1 MLKSLSH
8 RIAPQVSQL
17 PRDPVEL
24 IAEEVVQ
31 HQVGPINPQSPLDA
45 LTVEAVKRAILDLS
59 AGERDPALTGFL
71 YPVDIVR
78 SLEKHYS
85 AMSAAWLQ
93 HCEFL
98 VEMQP
103 GEEVQ
108 VAVDVHFLV
117 PKVRDLR
124 TRRIVRV
131 EPRVAHLEVSPAKHE
146 DEDPFEEDILVAQ
159 KDKGRSPKIVLK
171 LTLQLE
177 RLESVKLPNGRRMA
191 KVRFRIANVAP
202 LDHDLETQ
210 RKTYRLSKAVF
221 GVFAKFRVRGGRVWL
236 PDEVPDLLDSLKK
249 LGFEQLDISADMINT
264 YLRRSKKEPD
274 VVVATPIVIYDRP
287 RYSPKPGDEAA
298 VRSNAQVWR
307 VLEAVKEALGIRG
320 PLYKYQVEAIQ
331 EFLEAFSSRRGKAIV
346 SIVPTAFGKSALNS
360 ILSILTC
367 ALERKKGPK
376 VFLFFPTRPL
386 SIQQLGDLIKCVYAL
401 RRRGIAELT
410 VGLFMGKG
418 PRDVPVEEVLAPTR
432 PQDAVEGEEI
442 RLIASCPAC
451 GNGPIVVKKPS
462 EEPSEDRIVPTCS
475 KCGHEMDYVYLT
487 DRETQTY
494 CPDIIVATPDKLVY
508 ELMRWAPVHIIIGAP
523 ARICPR
529 CGKWNPEFL
538 ANLNNQLCERCGHSL
553 RGVEIARAE
562 PVFFAFDEFHL
573 LSGMVGNMLSH
584 FIRLIRL
591 LRRKYLG
598 EARPEIFS
606 LTTATSGRPEEFAKL
621 FTGIGETGGGI
632 KLLKGSE
639 YFEPKREVWQR
650 ILLLDPLDIST
661 RGSISWEVIALKKA
675 IDGLSTSSISDVE
688 RYRQQLIYVQR
699 KEDGHDLE
707 EYIPLLARDTGV
719 QGVSTVFIHGDQSR
733 SELAERIAKL
743 GQGRADVGI
752 VTVIMAYGVHL
763 PRLNV
768 LHIFGSPNSTSEFF
782 QVIGRTGR
790 EEESPALV
798 LLHLYP
804 GYPRDRWLRAN
815 FIRWVSDPQF
825 EPEPIEPANLSA
837 VRATSISV
845 LTAYLLSYAYEY
857 MSWLAGRL
865 ASEVIEEKLA
875 SEALGEVITNVYM
888 AIRGG
893 EMPTEVKQE
902 LLNIIQRAAYELL
915 DAVRSI
921 TGSLS
926 RFLDERRLLLT
937 SLRST
942 EERVHYEA
950 PAPVRLIRMI
960 HGLAEEVEAGEV
972 EGE

>member
-1 MLKSLSH
+1 
-8 RIAPQVSQL
+8 VSQL

-31 HQVGPINPQSPLDA
+31 HQVGPIDPQSPLDA

-71 YPVDIVR
+71 YPVEVVR
-78 SLEKHYS
+78 SLEGRYS
-85 AMSAAWLQ
+85 AISAAWLQ

-98 VEMQP
+98 IEVQP

-108 VAVDVHFLV
+108 VAVDAHFLV
-117 PKVRDLR
+117 PKVSDLR

-146 DEDPFEEDILVAQ
+146 DKDRFEEDILVAQ
-159 KDKGRSPKIVLK
+159 KDKGRPPKIVLE
-171 LTLQLE
+171 LALQLE
-177 RLESVKLPNGRRMA
+177 RLEPVKLPNGRRMA

-331 EFLEAFSSRRGKAIV
+331 EFLKAFSSRRGKAIV

-418 PRDVPVEEVLAPTR
+418 PRDVPVEEALAPTR
-432 PQDAVEGEEI
+432 PQDAVNGEEI

-451 GNGPIVVKKPS
+451 GSGPIVVKKPS
-462 EEPSEDRIVPTCS
+462 EDRVVPTCS

-487 DRETQTY
+487 DGETQTY

-508 ELMRWAPVHIIIGAP
+508 ELMRWEQVHVLIGAP
-523 ARICPR
+523 ARICPG
-529 CGKWNPEFL
+529 CSKWNPEFL
-538 ANLNNQLCERCGHSL
+538 ASCKWCKHSL
-553 RGVEIARAE
+553 RGTEVVRAE

-606 LTTATSGRPEEFAKL
+606 LTTATSGRPEEFTKL
-621 FTGIGETGGGI
+621 FTGIDEAGGSV
-632 KLLKGSE
+632 KLLMGSE
-639 YFEPKREVWQR
+639 YFEPKGEVWQR

-661 RGSISWEVIALKKA
+661 RGSVSWEVIALKRA
-675 IDGLSTSSISDVE
+675 IDELSTSNIGDVE

-707 EYIPLLARDTGV
+707 EYIPLLARDMGV

-865 ASEVIEEKLA
+865 AGEVIEEKLA
-875 SEALGEVITNVYM
+875 SEALEEVTTNVYM

-893 EMPTEVKQE
+893 GMPTEVRQE
-902 LLNIIQRAAYELL
+902 LLNAIQEAAYELL
-915 DAVRSI
+915 DAARSI
-921 TGSLS
+921 IGPLPK
-926 RFLDERRLLLT
+926 FLDERRLLLV

-942 EERVHYEA
+942 EERVRYEA
-950 PAPVRLIRMI
+950 PAPVGFIRMM
-960 HGLAEEVEAGEV
+960 HGLAEEVEGE
-972 EGE
+972 

>member
-31 HQVGPINPQSPLDA
+31 HQVDPINPQSPLDA
-45 LTVEAVKRAILDLS
+45 LTIEAVKRAILDLS

-71 YPVDIVR
+71 YPMEVVR
-78 SLEKHYS
+78 SLERRYS
-85 AMSAAWLQ
+85 AVSAAWLQ

-98 VEMQP
+98 IEVQP

-108 VAVDVHFLV
+108 VAVDAHFLV
-117 PKVRDLR
+117 PKVSDLR

-146 DEDPFEEDILVAQ
+146 DKDRFEEDILVAQ
-159 KDKGRSPKIVLK
+159 KDKGRSPKIVLE
-171 LTLQLE
+171 LALQLE
-177 RLESVKLPNGRRMA
+177 RLEPVKLPNGRRMA

-210 RKTYRLSKAVF
+210 RKTYRLPKAVF

-401 RRRGIAELT
+401 RRRDIAELT

-418 PRDVPVEEVLAPTR
+418 PRDVPVEEALAPTR

-451 GNGPIVVKKPS
+451 GSGPIVVKKPS
-462 EEPSEDRIVPTCS
+462 EDRVVPTCS

-487 DRETQTY
+487 DGETQT

-508 ELMRWAPVHIIIGAP
+508 ELMRWEHVHVLIGAP
-523 ARICPR
+523 ARICPG
-529 CGKWNPEFL
+529 CSKWNPEFL
-538 ANLNNQLCERCGHSL
+538 ASCKWCGHSL
-553 RGVEIARAE
+553 RGTEVVRAE

-606 LTTATSGRPEEFAKL
+606 LTTATSGRPEEFTKL
-621 FTGIGETGGGI
+621 FTGIDETGGSV

-675 IDGLSTSSISDVE
+675 IDELSTSSIGDVE

-707 EYIPLLARDTGV
+707 EYIPLLARDMGV

-865 ASEVIEEKLA
+865 AGEVIEEKLA
-875 SEALGEVITNVYM
+875 SEALEEVTTNVYM

-893 EMPTEVKQE
+893 GMPTEVKQE
-902 LLNIIQRAAYELL
+902 LLNAIQEAAYELL
-915 DAVRSI
+915 DAARSI
-921 TGSLS
+921 IGPLPK
-926 RFLDERRLLLT
+926 FLDERRLLLA

-942 EERVHYEA
+942 EERVRYEA
-950 PAPVRLIRMI
+950 PAPVGFIRMM
-960 HGLAEEVEAGEV
+960 HGLAEEVEGE
-972 EGE
+972 